1 MVVRTVDS
9 DLSDIVAFS
18 VLVKE
23 GARVQVLVAEGFL
36 Y

>member
-1 MVVRTVDS
+1 MVARTADS

-23 GARVQVLVAEGFL
+23 GAKVQVLVAEDFPC
-36 Y
+36 

>member
-1 MVVRTVDS
+1 MVARMVDS

-23 GARVQVLVAEGFL
+23 GGRVQVSVAEDFL
-36 Y
+36 